1 MSNTTIATNVH
12 QSLDIHL
19 DLTTEI
25 TFNLEFSADNLTD
38 LSCLIVA
45 PFVDLQVATDTSLVQ
60 YLC

>member
-25 TFNLEFSADNLTD
+25 TFNFEFSADNFTD
-38 LSCLIVA
+38 LGSLVIR
-45 PFVDLQVATDTSLVQ
+45 PFVDLEVAAHAGLVQ